1 MNKKMFT
8 KTTAMLLAAAV
19 VASGIPANETEAAKK
34 PKLSKTKIS
43 VRVGGSKKVTIKNA
57 KKIKCKMKAKAK
69 KVVKITKKS
78 AKGLTVKGLKA
89 GKAKIT
95 VTMINRKKRGKKTLV
110 GTVKSVKAPK
120 ASKAP

>member
-1 MNKKMFT
+1 MNKKMFA

-19 VASGIPANETEAAKK
+19 FASGIPANETEAAKK

-43 VRVGGSKKVTIKNA
+43 VRVGASKKVTIKNA

-95 VTMINRKKRGKKTLV
+95 ALNAALIATSVFPYPTSPH
-110 GTVKSVKAPK
+110 KSL
-120 ASKAP
+120 SIGL

>member
-95 VTMINRKKRGKKTLV
+95 VTMINGKKRGKRL
-110 GTVKSVKAPK
+110 SLLR
-120 ASKAP
+120 